1 MSCNKDSG
9 CKELYSVTYPNLR
22 SNINNGFNEV
32 SKDASEVEKEIN
44 KLYIPDDYLGNKLQT
59 KIDELLLNL
68 NTNLEL
74 LSTEQSNVNTHID
87 EKIEEHQNH
96 YNDYLASLEPA
107 SETEETSSD
116 ESEGDSNG

>member
-32 SKDASEVEKEIN
+32 SKDASEVEKEIK

-59 KIDELLLNL
+59 KID
-68 NTNLEL
+68 EL

-107 SETEETSSD
+107 SETEEASSN
-116 ESEGDSNG
+116 ENGGDSNA